1 MAELADAPDLGSGVS
16 DVQVQVLSPA
26 PEDCQKKSIAVKQL
40 TSFVYRDMFYKT
52 PFKESNAMVFSGLC
66 LITKDVKRL
75 SDFYK
80 MVLKTASDCDD
91 EIHQEILTEGAA
103 LAILRCEDASKVGN
117 ANMSM
122 AFTVDDVDEEFVRL
136 QKLGVSIIDPPTIRS
151 WGAKNMRFSDP
162 DGNSIVF
169 RSFPKS

>member
-52 PFKESNAMVFSGLC
+52 PCKESNAMVFSGLC
-66 LITKDVKRL
+66 LITKDVKQL

-91 EIHQEILTEGAA
+91 WE
-103 LAILRCEDASKVGN
+103 R
-117 ANMSM
+117 
-122 AFTVDDVDEEFVRL
+122 
-136 QKLGVSIIDPPTIRS
+136 
-151 WGAKNMRFSDP
+151 
-162 DGNSIVF
+162 
-169 RSFPKS
+169 